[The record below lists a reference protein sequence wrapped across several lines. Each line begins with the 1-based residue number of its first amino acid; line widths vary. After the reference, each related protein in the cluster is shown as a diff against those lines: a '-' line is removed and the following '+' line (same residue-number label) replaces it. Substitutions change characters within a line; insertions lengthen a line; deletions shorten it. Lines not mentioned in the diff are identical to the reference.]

1 MKVTAK
7 WIAEQC
13 GVSRGTVDRVIYGR
27 ANVAPEVRE
36 RVQRCIDAYGYLTPV
51 QKRQEQSGEVKHN
64 IGFILPTWDP
74 YFLRRMHRGIE
85 IATVHR
91 GIQNM
96 RVITQELG
104 SRSDAAYLSAI
115 EQLEAQGIEGL
126 VMTAPNTRSIAEEIE
141 RLKRRGIQ
149 TITCDSDVPDSARF
163 FFIGQDMNRSGRISA
178 GLVAPHAKDAQV
190 LVITGN
196 RNFSAHELRVRG
208 FLDRMYEISED
219 TTQVHVVECLER
231 YDLTFEAVLAAPQR
245 MPKLRAIYMAN
256 ESVRACVDACTKL
269 RLLDQIHIV
278 CHDVTP
284 YSKKHLVEGN
294 LNFIID
300 QDFSAQAITALE
312 TMMRR
317 INNNEMPRQ
326 TIAYN
331 PTRIVTKELVE

>member
-13 GVSRGTVDRVIYGR
+13 GVSRGTVDRVVYGR
-27 ANVAPEVRE
+27 ANVAPDVRE
-36 RVQRCIDAYGYLTPV
+36 RVQKCIDTYGYQTPV
-51 QKRQEQSGEVKHN
+51 QKRRNQAGQHKHC

-85 IATVHR
+85 IASTHR

-96 RVITQELG
+96 HVLVEELG

-115 EQLEAQGIEGL
+115 ERLEAQDIEGL
-126 VMTAPNTRSIAEEIE
+126 VMTAPNTSVMVEEIK
-141 RLKRRGIQ
+141 RLKRRGIV
-149 TITCDSDVPDSARF
+149 TITCDSDVPDSARI
-163 FFIGQDMNRSGRISA
+163 FFIGQDMNRSGRIAA
-178 GLVAPHAKDAQV
+178 GLLATRAQNAQV

-196 RNFSAHELRVRG
+196 RNFSGHELRVRG

-219 TTQVHVVECLER
+219 KTQVRVEECLER
-231 YDLTFEAVLAAPQR
+231 YDLTLEAVMNAARQ

-256 ESVRACVDACTKL
+256 ESVRGCIDACSKL
-269 RLLDQIHIV
+269 KRLEQLYIV

-284 YSKKHLVEGN
+284 YSKKHLLEGN
-294 LNFIID
+294 INVIID

-312 TMMRR
+312 TIMRK
-317 INNNEMPRQ
+317 INNDEMPRQ
-326 TIAYN
+326 VVTHN
-331 PTRIVTKELVE
+331 PTRIVTKELIE

>member
-27 ANVAPEVRE
+27 ANVAPDVRE
-36 RVQRCIDAYGYLTPV
+36 RVQRCIKACGYQTPV
-51 QKRQEQSGEVKHN
+51 QKRQEKTGEVKHN

-74 YFLRRMHRGIE
+74 YFLRRIHRGIE
-85 IATVHR
+85 IATAHR

-96 RVITQELG
+96 RVITEELG
-104 SRSDAAYLSAI
+104 SRSDGAYLNAI
-115 EQLEAQGIEGL
+115 KRLEEQKIEGL
-126 VMTAPNTRSIAEEIE
+126 VMTAPNSRVIAEEIE
-141 RLKRRGIQ
+141 RLKRSGIL

-163 FFIGQDMNRSGRISA
+163 FFIGQDMNRSGRIAA
-178 GLVAPHAKDAQV
+178 GLLAPHAKDAQV

-196 RNFSAHELRVRG
+196 RNFSGHELRVRG

-219 TTQVHVVECLER
+219 NIQVRVVECLER
-231 YDLTFEAVLAAPQR
+231 YDLTFEAVLDAVRR

-256 ESVRACVDACTKL
+256 ESVRACMDACSKL
-269 RLLDQIHIV
+269 KILHQINIV

-284 YSKKHLVEGN
+284 YSKKHLIEGN
-294 LNFIID
+294 INFIID
-300 QDFSAQAITALE
+300 QDFSAQAIMALE
-312 TMMRR
+312 TMMRK

-326 TIAYN
+326 AIAYN
-331 PTRIVTKELVE
+331 PTRVVTKELVE